1 MNPITFEAEM
11 FVNSLE
17 TLSKKYVYTDAVLV
31 KALEKVMNA
40 IDTFLDKANTEIL
53 ATETTVLVDCDNINH
68 IKKIYHCSRCKT
80 DLGKSVE
87 KATLHLIEPCAKRVT
102 GVTGDSRQATANN
115 AAAET
120 NAKSKSKENTKFD
133 ARKEKKTKIRE
144 RRMNQAVKLTKS
156 M

>member
-17 TLSKKYVYTDAVLV
+17 TLSKQYVYTDAVLV

-40 IDTFLDKANTEIL
+40 IDQFLDKANTEIV

-80 DLGKSVE
+80 DLGKTVE
-87 KATLHLIEPCAKRVT
+87 KATLHLIETCEKHVSETT
-102 GVTGDSRQATANN
+102 GGNRQTTATN
-115 AAAET
+115 AAAQP
-120 NAKSKSKENTKFD
+120 NAKSKSKEKTIFE
-133 ARKEKKTKIRE
+133 ARKEKKVKIRE
-144 RRMNQAVKLTKS
+144 KRMNQAVKLTKS